1 MSRVYRISEFAE
13 RIGRSASTV
22 RRWEAEGRITARRTP
37 AGQRFFD
44 ESDVQAVLTPGFT
57 RDDRRTVVYCRVASA
72 GQRDDLASQRA
83 AMETFCLARGLT
95 VDEWVSEIGGGM
107 NLLRPKLLDLM
118 GQVKAGQVSTLVV
131 AHKDRLARF
140 GFEYLAHEAE
150 MAGCELLVAHQ
161 ESLSPREEW
170 VADLLAI
177 VRAFSCRLYGLR
189 RYEKSMKADD
199 LTGGRP

>member
-1 MSRVYRISEFAE
+1 MGKVYRISEFAE

-37 AGQRFFD
+37 TGQRYFD
-44 ESDVQAVLTPGFT
+44 ESDVFAVLTPGFA
-57 RDDRRTVVYCRVASA
+57 RDDRKVIVYCRVSCA

-95 VDEWVSEIGGGM
+95 VHEWVSEIGGGM
-107 NLLRPKLLDLM
+107 NLLRPKLIDIM
-118 GQVKAGQVSTLVV
+118 SRVKAGQVSTLVV

-140 GFEYLAHEAE
+140 GFDYLAHEADA
-150 MAGCELLVAHQ
+150 AGCELLVADQ
-161 ESLSPREEW
+161 ESLSPQEEM

-177 VRAFSCRLYGLR
+177 VHTFSCRLYGLR

-199 LTGGRP
+199 LIGGES